1 MNELG
6 KFETRLN
13 TPVEWRTARTASLK
27 TVSILG
33 ATVPLSRG
41 MEKIGEPSSVSRSVS
56 SFDGISV
63 HYDSYPASSSS
74 AVVIVPGFWRTRRH
88 PSMIRLARFLQG
100 IGYGVAVVDVRGH
113 GDTAG
118 TYGFNRHEHEDVAA
132 VVRDLTLKDGASHV
146 VLLGLSVGGS
156 IAVSTAAR
164 NDLPLSGLILVSPVA
179 ELSKVVPRLNPFTMH
194 RHIALRQAFNR
205 PRFDWKFSTSPKLRA
220 TEDIGRVHVPVT
232 LIHVKNDWLV
242 GHRNSELLYAAANQ
256 PKEIHLL
263 EIAGNYHADRVFGV
277 ASEQIDPLVTSF
289 LERTLP
295 K

>member
-1 MNELG
+1 
-6 KFETRLN
+6 
-13 TPVEWRTARTASLK
+13 
-27 TVSILG
+27 
-33 ATVPLSRG
+33 
-41 MEKIGEPSSVSRSVS
+41 MEQIGEQDAVSRSVP

-63 HYDSYPASSSS
+63 HYDFYPTVSSS

-100 IGYGVAVVDVRGH
+100 IGYSVSVVDVRGH

-132 VVRDLTLKDGASHV
+132 VVRDLALKNGTSQV

-164 NDLPLSGLILVSPVA
+164 NDLPLNGLILISPVA
-179 ELSKVVPRLNPFTMH
+179 ELSKVVPRLNPFTIH
-194 RHIALRQAFNR
+194 RHIAFRQAFTR

-220 TEDIGRVHVPVT
+220 MEDIGRVHVPVT
-232 LIHVKNDWLV
+232 LIHVVDDWLV
-242 GHRNSELLYAAANQ
+242 SHQNSELLYAAANE

-263 EIAGNYHADRVFGV
+263 SIEGNYHADRVFG
-277 ASEQIDPLVTSF
+277 AAPEQIDPLITGF

>member
-1 MNELG
+1 
-6 KFETRLN
+6 
-13 TPVEWRTARTASLK
+13 
-27 TVSILG
+27 
-33 ATVPLSRG
+33 
-41 MEKIGEPSSVSRSVS
+41 MEQIGGLDAVSRSVS

-63 HYDSYPASSSS
+63 HYDSYPAVSSS

-88 PSMIRLARFLQG
+88 PSMIRLARLLQG
-100 IGYGVAVVDVRGH
+100 IGYSVSVLDVRGH

-132 VVRDLTLKDGASHV
+132 VVRDLTLKNGTSQV

-164 NDLPLSGLILVSPVA
+164 NDLPLNGLILISPVA
-179 ELSKVVPRLNPFTMH
+179 ELSKVVPRLNPFTIH

-232 LIHVKNDWLV
+232 LIHVMNDWLV
-242 GHRNSELLYAAANQ
+242 SHRNSELLYAAANE

-263 EIAGNYHADRVFGV
+263 DIKGNYHADRVFGV
-277 ASEQIDPLVTSF
+277 APEQIDPLVTGF
-289 LERTLP
+289 LEKTLP

>member
-1 MNELG
+1 
-6 KFETRLN
+6 
-13 TPVEWRTARTASLK
+13 
-27 TVSILG
+27 
-33 ATVPLSRG
+33 
-41 MEKIGEPSSVSRSVS
+41 
-56 SFDGISV
+56 
-63 HYDSYPASSSS
+63 
-74 AVVIVPGFWRTRRH
+74 
-88 PSMIRLARFLQG
+88 MIRLARLLQG
-100 IGYGVAVVDVRGH
+100 MGYGVSVVDVRGH

-156 IAVSTAAR
+156 IAISTAAR
-164 NDLPLSGLILVSPVA
+164 NELPLSGLILVSPVA

-194 RHIALRQAFNR
+194 RHIAFRQVFNR

-220 TEDIGRVHVPVT
+220 TEDIGRVHVPVS

-242 GHRNSELLYAAANQ
+242 SHRDSELLYAAANE

-263 EIAGNYHADRVFGV
+263 EIDGNYHADRVFGM
-277 ASEQIDPLVTSF
+277 ASEHIDPLVTDF
-289 LERTLP
+289 LERTLR

>member
-1 MNELG
+1 
-6 KFETRLN
+6 
-13 TPVEWRTARTASLK
+13 
-27 TVSILG
+27 
-33 ATVPLSRG
+33 
-41 MEKIGEPSSVSRSVS
+41 
-56 SFDGISV
+56 
-63 HYDSYPASSSS
+63 
-74 AVVIVPGFWRTRRH
+74 
-88 PSMIRLARFLQG
+88 MIRLARFLQG
-100 IGYGVAVVDVRGH
+100 MGYGVAVVDVRGH

-194 RHIALRQAFNR
+194 RHIALRQIFNR

-232 LIHVKNDWLV
+232 LLSLIH
-242 GHRNSELLYAAANQ
+242 
-256 PKEIHLL
+256 I
-263 EIAGNYHADRVFGV
+263 
-277 ASEQIDPLVTSF
+277 
-289 LERTLP
+289 
-295 K
+295 

>member
-1 MNELG
+1 
-6 KFETRLN
+6 
-13 TPVEWRTARTASLK
+13 
-27 TVSILG
+27 
-33 ATVPLSRG
+33 
-41 MEKIGEPSSVSRSVS
+41 
-56 SFDGISV
+56 
-63 HYDSYPASSSS
+63 
-74 AVVIVPGFWRTRRH
+74 
-88 PSMIRLARFLQG
+88 MIRLARFLQG

-164 NDLPLSGLILVSPVA
+164 NDLPLSGLILISPVA

-194 RHIALRQAFNR
+194 RHIALRQVFNR